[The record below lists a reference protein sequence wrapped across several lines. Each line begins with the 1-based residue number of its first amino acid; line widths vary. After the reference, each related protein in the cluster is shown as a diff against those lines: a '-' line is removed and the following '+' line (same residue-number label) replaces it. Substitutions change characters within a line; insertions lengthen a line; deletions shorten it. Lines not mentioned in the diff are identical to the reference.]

1 MTTVVPMREFAHP
14 MTPPA
19 NEKSEMIAEP
29 PIAASL
35 PVVTVE
41 PTVQPK
47 TAGLFS
53 ALVSLAMLAV
63 VADQLR
69 RLDFAG
75 IMALFP
81 HKPEFWIVFVA
92 YYLAQPASE
101 MVIFRRLWGLPW
113 SGIGAL
119 LRKLVS
125 NELLLGYLG
134 EVQFYAWARN
144 RLKMETT
151 PFGAVKDVAI
161 LSALVGNFV
170 TFVLFIAAWP
180 LIGIENLGMG
190 MRSAF
195 LSLGIVLVTSFVIL
209 IFRNKLFSLP
219 RRDLWFV
226 SVVHLLR
233 VCTVLA
239 LSALMWHLVLP
250 SVELGLWLILATL
263 RMLVSRLPLV
273 PNKDLVFA
281 GLAVFLLG
289 HDQQIADLMTMMA
302 GIVLITHLIVGTA
315 FGGGELVASWRRR

>member
-1 MTTVVPMREFAHP
+1 
-14 MTPPA
+14 MTPFSNPN
-19 NEKSEMIAEP
+19 NEAIAAEP
-29 PIAASL
+29 PITVPL
-35 PVVTVE
+35 PAVVVE
-41 PTVQPK
+41 PAAQSK
-47 TAGLFS
+47 SAGLFS
-53 ALVSLAMLAV
+53 ALVSLAMLV
-63 VADQLR
+63 VVGDQLR

-75 IMALFP
+75 IAALFP
-81 HKPEFWIVFVA
+81 RRPEFWVVFAA
-92 YYLAQPASE
+92 YYLAQPISE
-101 MVIFRRLWGLPW
+101 LIIFRRLWGLPL

-144 RLKMETT
+144 RLQMEAT

-161 LSALVGNFV
+161 LSALIGNFV
-170 TFVLFIAAWP
+170 TFVLFTVAWP
-180 LIGIENLGMG
+180 LIGIENLGIE

-226 SVVHLLR
+226 SGVHLLR
-233 VCTVLA
+233 VCAVLA

-250 SVELGLWLILATL
+250 SVEIGLWLILATL

-289 HDQQIADLMTMMA
+289 HDQQIAELMTMMA
-302 GIVLITHLIVGTA
+302 GIVLVTHLVVGTA
-315 FGGGELVASWRRR
+315 FGGGELVTSWRRR